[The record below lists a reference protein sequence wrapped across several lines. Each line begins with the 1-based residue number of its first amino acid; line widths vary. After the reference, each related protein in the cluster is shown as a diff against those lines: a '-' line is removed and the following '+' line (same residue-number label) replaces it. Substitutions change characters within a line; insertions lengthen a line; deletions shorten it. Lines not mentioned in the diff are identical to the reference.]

1 MAYDN
6 SALRARSGDVAATPA
21 VRSESRYLGEGF
33 RQEADFRDAGAARDA
48 TATSPTVAQPVSS
61 DADTDSTLST
71 NRRVPATP
79 NLDYVFDDP
88 ADGEPG
94 RDRMLVHGLWELGLA
109 LVVAGVGYLLYRA
122 QPAAFNGGGLRS
134 IALSASVL
142 GALAL
147 AAALALRVGAAN
159 LAVGAVA
166 GAAALYFGQHG
177 GGGLISHLAVVVGVC
192 AVIGLVQGLV
202 VVGLHVPGWA
212 ASIGVGLVLLVWSNR
227 QAAVALTDAYDP
239 GPHAYYW
246 FIGFCALSLVG
257 GVAGLVP
264 SVRRL
269 VGRFRPVADP
279 AERRGFLAAGVALGA
294 IVASTI
300 LAGVGGVLSVSQT
313 GRAAPTDG
321 LELTALALGAA
332 LLGGTSAFGR
342 RGGVFGTILA
352 VVLLTLAMAYA
363 GATDRSWPI
372 AAFAAIAIGLGLAM
386 TRLVER
392 FGHPPQGDDED
403 DDWASSKSS
412 DGWSSSRPSWQT
424 TSATT
429 TASNLW
435 GADDAWGTADR
446 R

>member
-1 MAYDN
+1 MAYDE
-6 SALRARSGDVAATPA
+6 SALRARSGDAAATPV

-33 RQEADFRDAGAARDA
+33 RQEPDFRDT
-48 TATSPTVAQPVSS
+48 TATSPAVAEPVSS
-61 DADTDSTLST
+61 DADTDSTLSL

-88 ADGEPG
+88 TDGEPG
-94 RDRMLVHGLWELGLA
+94 RDRMLVHGLWELALA
-109 LVVAGVGYLLYRA
+109 LAAAGVGYLLYRA
-122 QPAAFNGGGLRS
+122 QSDAFGGAGLRTLV
-134 IALSASVL
+134 LSASVL
-142 GALAL
+142 GALTLACAL
-147 AAALALRVGAAN
+147 SLRVGAVN
-159 LAVGAVA
+159 LAVGVVA
-166 GAAALYFGQHG
+166 GASALYFGLHG
-177 GGGLISHLAVVVGVC
+177 EGGLVSHLAVVVGVC
-192 AVIGLVQGLV
+192 ALIGLVQGLV

-212 ASIGVGLVLLVWSNR
+212 VSLGVGLVLLIWSNR
-227 QAAVALTDAYDP
+227 QATVAVAGAYDP
-239 GPHAYYW
+239 NPHAYYW
-246 FIGFCALSLVG
+246 FGGFCVLSLLG
-257 GVAGLVP
+257 GLAGLVP
-264 SVRRL
+264 SIRRL

-279 AERRGFLAAGVALGA
+279 AERRGFVAAGVTLAG

-352 VVLLTLAMAYA
+352 VVLLTVTMAYA
-363 GATDRSWPI
+363 TASDRSWPV
-372 AAFAAIAIGLGLAM
+372 AGFAAVAIGLGLVM

-392 FGHPPQGDDED
+392 YGHPPQGDEEDDED
-403 DDWASSKSS
+403 WAPKTSQSGTSN
-412 DGWSSSRPSWQT
+412 GWTGSRSSWQT
-424 TSATT
+424 TSSTT
-429 TASNLW
+429 TPGGLW

>member
-1 MAYDN
+1 MK
-6 SALRARSGDVAATPA
+6 
-21 VRSESRYLGEGF
+21 
-33 RQEADFRDAGAARDA
+33 
-48 TATSPTVAQPVSS
+48 
-61 DADTDSTLST
+61 
-71 NRRVPATP
+71 RRVPATP

-94 RDRMLVHGLWELGLA
+94 RDRMLVHGLWELALA
-109 LVVAGVGYLLYRA
+109 LAAAGVGYLLYRA
-122 QPAAFNGGGLRS
+122 QAGAFGGAGLRTLV
-134 IALSASVL
+134 LSTSVL
-142 GALAL
+142 GAVTL
-147 AAALALRVGAAN
+147 AAALSLRVGAAN

-166 GAAALYFGQHG
+166 GASALYFGQHG
-177 GGGLISHLAVVVGVC
+177 GDGLISHIAVVVGVC

-212 ASIGVGLVLLVWSNR
+212 ASIGVGMVLLVWSNR
-227 QAAVALTDAYDP
+227 QAAVAASDAYDP
-239 GPHAYYW
+239 NPHAYYW
-246 FIGFCALSLVG
+246 FAGFCILSLIG

-264 SVRRL
+264 SVRRM

-279 AERRGFLAAGVALGA
+279 AERRGFVAAGISLAA
-294 IVASTI
+294 IVGSTI
-300 LAGVGGVLSVSQT
+300 LAGIAGVLAVSQI

-321 LELTALALGAA
+321 LELTALAIGAA

-352 VVLLTLAMAYA
+352 VALLTVTMAYA
-363 GATDRSWPI
+363 TATGRTWPV
-372 AAFAAIAIGLGLAM
+372 AAFAAVAIGVGLAM

-403 DDWASSKSS
+403 DDWVPKATT
-412 DGWSSSRPSWQT
+412 DGWSGSRSSWQT

-429 TASNLW
+429 SAGGLW